1 MARHS
6 TQPSLNRL
14 AHWDFGRADRRIR
27 AATGSLDWV
36 GGSVTS
42 GTRVTVNRQNQD
54 IPVLL
59 AAAAAQV
66 ETDPE
71 DLFGGDFDLHFASY

>member
-1 MARHS
+1 MARHT
-6 TQPSLNRL
+6 TQTSQNRL

-36 GGSVTS
+36 GGGVAS
-42 GTRVTVNRQNQD
+42 GARVTVNRPTPD

-59 AAAAAQV
+59 ATAAAQV
-66 ETDPE
+66 ETDPD